1 MTNFFH
7 GGIKKAAADELLLA
21 DNGDGVTGKFLVRS
35 KGGSTND
42 FILSVVYK
50 GAATHHAVARAGE
63 GEEFT
68 INKTASGQSTIAA
81 VSTSAASRAP
91 SGFRYP

>member
-81 VSTSAASRAP
+81 VSAASRAP